1 MFMARFAL
9 TTVDNPYN
17 PFEQFVSWFLFDAEK
32 GYGTCDYLGRVSRTS
47 DLLSDEENE
56 REIER
61 AIDEVIKNDYRGIY
75 RKVQEGKA
83 ASQTVST

>member
-32 GYGTCDYLGRVSRTS
+32 GYGTCDYLGRV
-47 DLLSDEENE
+47 
-56 REIER
+56 
-61 AIDEVIKNDYRGIY
+61 
-75 RKVQEGKA
+75 
-83 ASQTVST
+83 